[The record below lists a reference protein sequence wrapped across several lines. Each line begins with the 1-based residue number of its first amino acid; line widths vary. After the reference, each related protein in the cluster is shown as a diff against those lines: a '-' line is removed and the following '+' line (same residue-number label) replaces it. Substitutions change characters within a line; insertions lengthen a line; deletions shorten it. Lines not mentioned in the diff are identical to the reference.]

1 MPSLPQ
7 GESPDTSGLEN
18 PQLLGFDA
26 CCTTTPSI
34 LLSSTPLSH
43 LISLSQQSD
52 PILGLLLVY
61 PHSRAFLPG
70 ALGRD
75 FSDYLLPVQ
84 RVCVCKFVCFL
95 DYFAI
100 LWSIC
105 GNAWK
110 FLNEQ
115 SAG

>member
-61 PHSRAFLPG
+61 SHSRAFLPG

-84 RVCVCKFVCFL
+84 RVCVCKFGLLCNTVE
-95 DYFAI
+95 Y
-100 LWSIC
+100 LWKCMEVS
-105 GNAWK
+105 
-110 FLNEQ
+110 E
-115 SAG
+115 